1 MQKTKNTI
9 EKNAVSR
16 FTNRQSTKSNM
27 ESNTILYPWNDH
39 HKSYKKKLSN
49 PSVIEPQ
56 TQNNENNRKGRSEAP
71 NPKRAEEKDRRMN
84 EIKRDPTPLPGVS
97 RSQGALR
104 RNYSLEDS
112 PYSR

>member
-1 MQKTKNTI
+1 MQSLDSPTDKVRNPIWNQTLFFTHETTTI
-9 EKNAVSR
+9 KV
-16 FTNRQSTKSNM
+16 T
-27 ESNTILYPWNDH
+27 
-39 HKSYKKKLSN
+39 KKKLSN